1 MNPRFAAACLSLATL
16 AAAPRAGIAAQCTAE
31 SGARTAAL
39 VELYTSEGC
48 SSCPPADRQLGMLP
62 AALDPGALAVPLALH
77 VAYWDDLGWK
87 DPFAHRGFDERQRSL
102 ARANGMRSV
111 YTPGFFVSGTEARRW
126 PAALRESVRAVNAR
140 PAAATLRVRSQA
152 IGADR
157 LVLDVHASTS
167 PERAGASLYVAV
179 TESGLAS
186 KVARGENGGA
196 TLAHDHVVR
205 TLIGPIALAHG
216 EVAARREIA
225 LPAAWRRERLGVVAF
240 VQDAR
245 DGSVLQ
251 ALSAP
256 ACTRA

>member
-1 MNPRFAAACLSLATL
+1 MNPGFAAACLSLAAFAVAPGTG
-16 AAAPRAGIAAQCTAE
+16 AAAACTAS

-48 SSCPPADRQLGMLP
+48 SSCPPADRQLGALST
-62 AALDPGALAVPLALH
+62 ALDPGALAVPLALH
-77 VAYWDDLGWK
+77 VAYWDELGWR
-87 DPFAHRGFDERQRSL
+87 DPFAQRVFDERQRTL
-102 ARANGMRSV
+102 ARANGLRSV
-111 YTPGFFVSGTEARRW
+111 YTPGFFVSGVEARRW

-140 PAAATLRVRSQA
+140 PAAATIRLSSRTA
-152 IGADR
+152 GTDR
-157 LVLDVHASTS
+157 LELAVHADAG

-205 TLIGPIALAHG
+205 TLIGPIALEHG
-216 EVAARREIA
+216 RTDARREIA
-225 LPAAWRRERLGVVAF
+225 LPAAWRRERLSVVAF

-245 DGSVLQ
+245 EGRVLQ

-256 ACTRA
+256 ACAGA